1 VVSQEVF
8 TAELV
13 KVGYSTKKF
22 QNLIKY
28 TEKTVTSVNRIGG
41 KAKKILNPGHIC
53 SVQGVFI

>member
-1 VVSQEVF
+1 MF